1 MPWTETTIGTTQN
14 DTLATMIDSVKGNLL
29 RLQVPGFPFSVSILL
44 GCFNL
49 LLSPTSFLTFLIILS
64 LSSVV

>member
-44 GCFNL
+44 GFFNL
-49 LLSPTSFLTFLIILS
+49 LLSPTSFLTFFIILS